1 MSWTAKLTGAT
12 LDATGL
18 NSNITLTI
26 TLTNDQT
33 QEVQTRVVPSNG
45 MNGDQL
51 KAYALG
57 LIGALNVRDGFFVT
71 LQAAAQTPGG
81 FLLAQG

>member
-1 MSWTAKLTGAT
+1 MSWTAKLTGAI
-12 LDATGL
+12 LDASGQ
-18 NSNITLTI
+18 NANISLTI
-26 TLTNDQT
+26 MLTNDQT
-33 QEVQTRVVPSNG
+33 NETQTRVVPSNG

-51 KAYALG
+51 KAYASS

-71 LQAAAQTPGG
+71 LQAAAQIPGG